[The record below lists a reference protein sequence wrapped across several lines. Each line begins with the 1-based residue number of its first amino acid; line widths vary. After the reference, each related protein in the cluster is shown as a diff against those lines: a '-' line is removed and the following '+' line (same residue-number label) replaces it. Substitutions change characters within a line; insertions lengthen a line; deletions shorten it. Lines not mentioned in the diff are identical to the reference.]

1 MTILGLDFA
10 KLLPILLL
18 AVVVLGPQKLPVYA
32 AKLRDGIRNV
42 RNYANGAKSRMRE
55 EMGSEFDDIDWKKLD
70 PRQYDPRR
78 IVRDA
83 LSDEPAAP
91 VAAAQATQVQTE
103 APSVRSAV
111 PRDDIPAP
119 FDNEAT

>member
-10 KLLPILLL
+10 KLLPIVLL
-18 AVVVLGPQKLPVYA
+18 AVVVLGPQKLPIYA
-32 AKLRDGIRNV
+32 AKLRDGIRTV

-83 LSDEPAAP
+83 LADEPTAP
-91 VAAAQATQVQTE
+91 VAAAATQVQTKP
-103 APSVRSAV
+103 ASIRSAV
-111 PRDDIPAP
+111 PREDVPAP
-119 FDNEAT
+119 FDDEAT